1 MESPSSCSHTSQR
14 CLPLYIHDALIWI
27 SFLVHSLEYAVM
39 EMQLYLAQEEFE
51 DTKVVIRIW
60 RQFMVNR
67 YGCLNHRWAWICSV
81 CRSHIAFLISSF
93 YFLVFKVA
101 KAVIRSLKS
110 KKERVHNSQIERD
123 KRTNN
128 DPQNIRRK
136 LKIEQHEPLY
146 KSDVLS

>member
-1 MESPSSCSHTSQR
+1 MMLILNWR
-14 CLPLYIHDALIWI
+14 CIHVYVGNIAAL
-27 SFLVHSLEYAVM
+27 SLR
-39 EMQLYLAQEEFE
+39 
-51 DTKVVIRIW
+51 VVPIK
-60 RQFMVNR
+60 
-67 YGCLNHRWAWICSV
+67 GT
-81 CRSHIAFLISSF
+81 
-93 YFLVFKVA
+93 FKVA